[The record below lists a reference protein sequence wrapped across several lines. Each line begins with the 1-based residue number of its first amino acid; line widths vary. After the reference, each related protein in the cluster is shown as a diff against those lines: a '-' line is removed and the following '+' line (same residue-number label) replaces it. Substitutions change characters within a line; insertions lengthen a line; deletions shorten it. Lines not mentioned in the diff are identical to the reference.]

1 MKCLNQHISKALF
14 HTNQATRKTHF
25 NNLCTYTLIVRLRWS
40 HLKWQELKY
49 VWRDPTTAQVTT
61 KLEYP
66 GYVTVF
72 SGLKISLSCPK
83 ASLLTR
89 QVYLSFKVFNS
100 KAHGGSL
107 NIEDITFTT
116 YSVTTPFW
124 ANDLYPDYKI
134 LHVPL
139 HSNIFASSCS
149 YLNTLDNCFAYW
161 ARIQGI
167 VAEAL
172 MGLEMR
178 PGFFA
183 SCMSMGVHSANRQ
196 WLFNSVTMF

>member
-1 MKCLNQHISKALF
+1 M
-14 HTNQATRKTHF
+14 
-25 NNLCTYTLIVRLRWS
+25 
-40 HLKWQELKY
+40 
-49 VWRDPTTAQVTT
+49 
-61 KLEYP
+61 
-66 GYVTVF
+66 F

-183 SCMSMGVHSANRQ
+183 SCMSMGYIVLTASDCSIQSQCFKSEFHILRPVPKKAI
-196 WLFNSVTMF
+196 LVAGFF